1 MYFLSFDCAT
11 KSLAFVIAYV
21 DVENISLDIINQNI
35 NNQDI
40 NKQDINKLI
49 KIIDGETVDLFPNIA
64 DVDILTVDRIKALV
78 IYVRK
83 RILPILAGLGRQPL
97 ILTNNDTILA
107 GQDQHQDR
115 QLLQAI
121 AGQDQQL
128 QAIADQDRQL
138 QATTDQLQ
146 AVAGQDRQLQV
157 LIEFQ
162 MGANPKARMIFA
174 ALIAIFADYDVEL
187 VNPSLKNKIYF
198 SEEGKHKHFIKKYS
212 QLYSANKAHAK
223 YNFEFI
229 EKKIGSPIKATS
241 TEKGHIADAFMQ
253 ILGQKCRSWP
263 AGLGRQPLS
272 NIIK

>member
-11 KSLAFVIAYV
+11 KSLAFIIAYV
-21 DVENISLDIINQNI
+21 DVEKISLDIINQDNKE
-35 NNQDI
+35 NNNKEKDI
-40 NKQDINKLI
+40 I

-83 RILPILAGLGRQPL
+83 RILPVLAGLGRQPL

-107 GQDQHQDR
+107 GQNQHQDR
-115 QLLQAI
+115 QL
-121 AGQDQQL
+121 
-128 QAIADQDRQL
+128 L

-229 EKKIGSPIKATS
+229 EKKIGSPIKATN

-263 AGLGRQPLS
+263 AGLGQPVLAS
-272 NIIK
+272 RSWPATAELVG